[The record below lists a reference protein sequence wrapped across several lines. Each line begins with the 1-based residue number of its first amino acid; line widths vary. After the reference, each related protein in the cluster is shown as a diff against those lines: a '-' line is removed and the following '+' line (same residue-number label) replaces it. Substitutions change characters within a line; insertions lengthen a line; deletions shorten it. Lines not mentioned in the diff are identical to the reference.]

1 MSSRWPVGRGGIWAS
16 VGVGA
21 LLLVTTA
28 DLGQHYQLPIGAA
41 FALGV
46 MRALALALVWLRPQW
61 ALPVS
66 LATSV
71 LTAIVC
77 VPVSLDEAWPWPVS
91 GVFGHSLVLA
101 FAGARGATAL
111 TTSARGATDLT
122 SGARGAAGADLTG
135 ARGAV
140 DLTGVRGATELTVG
154 GGRGSTRWASARWV
168 SSRWG
173 LAGWWVVTQLVG
185 VVGMALAPER
195 GSWAGLLTMAVL
207 SAVAVVVAYLVRSRA
222 VARQQ
227 LVEQEEIS
235 AAERGQRARLQERA
249 RIARELHDVVAHHLS
264 VVVVR
269 ADSAPHRLNGLAD
282 DARDEFAGIAE
293 DARSSLTEMRR
304 VLRLLREDPGSE
316 RASAELGP
324 QPGLADLPEL
334 VAATQR
340 AGADVRLEL
349 DTSLS
354 ERGSRRGAASGHGAL
369 RQGAGE
375 GGVLGQGAGADGVLG
390 QGTGADGVL
399 AQGAGEGGVVGQG
412 AGADD
417 AVGRGAGE
425 GGVLGQSAGED
436 EVLGRGVGE
445 GGVVGRGAGEGGA
458 GERGV
463 VGRGVD
469 PAVELTAYRVV
480 QEAVSNAVRHAPGG
494 VVDVSVRRVGG
505 ELIVSVVNGPMA
517 GGVGAAVASGR
528 GTVASGSGHG
538 LVGMRERVG
547 LLDGRVHAAPTADGG
562 YQVEVALPLGEQSA
576 EERTDGE
583 GVG

>member
-1 MSSRWPVGRGGIWAS
+1 MGRGGIWAS
-16 VGVGA
+16 LGVGA
-21 LLLVTTA
+21 LLVLTTA

-46 MRALALALVWLRPQW
+46 MRALALALVWLRPLW

-71 LTAIVC
+71 LIAIVC
-77 VPVSLDEAWPWPVS
+77 VPVSLDEAWPWPVT

-101 FAGARGATAL
+101 FAGARGAT
-111 TTSARGATDLT
+111 DL
-122 SGARGAAGADLTG
+122 AI
-135 ARGAV
+135 
-140 DLTGVRGATELTVG
+140 G
-154 GGRGSTRWASARWV
+154 GGRGSKPGGVVEHSATRSPSSRWASSRWV
-168 SSRWG
+168 

-207 SAVAVVVAYLVRSRA
+207 SAVAVVVADLVRSRA
-222 VARQQ
+222 DARLR

-235 AAERGQRARLQERA
+235 AAERAQRARWQERA

-282 DARDEFAGIAE
+282 DAREEFAGIAE

-316 RASAELGP
+316 RASTELGP
-324 QPGLADLPEL
+324 QPGLADLAEL
-334 VAATQR
+334 VAGTQR
-340 AGADVRLEL
+340 AGADVRLKV
-349 DTSLS
+349 DASLG
-354 ERGSRRGAASGHGAL
+354 ERGSPRGTASEHGAP
-369 RQGAGE
+369 RQGVGE
-375 GGVLGQGAGADGVLG
+375 GAVLGQGAGEQGPLG
-390 QGTGADGVL
+390 P
-399 AQGAGEGGVVGQG
+399 
-412 AGADD
+412 
-417 AVGRGAGE
+417 
-425 GGVLGQSAGED
+425 
-436 EVLGRGVGE
+436 
-445 GGVVGRGAGEGGA
+445 GA

-463 VGRGVD
+463 VGQGLD

-480 QEAVSNAVRHAPGG
+480 QEAISNAVRHAPGT
-494 VVDVSVRRVGG
+494 VVDVSLRRGDG
-505 ELIVSVVNGPMA
+505 ELIVSVVNGPMTT
-517 GGVGAAVASGR
+517 GLGAAVTTGR
-528 GTVASGSGHG
+528 GTVVASGSGHG

-562 YQVEVALPLGEQSA
+562 YRVEVELPLDEHPA
-576 EERTDGE
+576 EEPTDGE